1 MFIMAAD
8 VHYNRQKIEKKCDL
22 EMSLTVTAEV
32 VRNEQEDHGKDE
44 STAIGLLVNCSDRYM
59 QIKIFLS
66 KMFFSLRCL
75 RVN

>member
-1 MFIMAAD
+1 
-8 VHYNRQKIEKKCDL
+8 
-22 EMSLTVTAEV
+22 MSLTVTAEV